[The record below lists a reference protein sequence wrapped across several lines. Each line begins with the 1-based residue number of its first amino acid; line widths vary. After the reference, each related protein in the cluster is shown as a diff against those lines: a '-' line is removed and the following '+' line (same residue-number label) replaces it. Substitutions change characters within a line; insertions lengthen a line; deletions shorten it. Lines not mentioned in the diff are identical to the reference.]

1 MVSTIEGHPNI
12 SAGGNCNMTVQTSRF
27 GQLEIQESDVLF
39 FPEGLLGFSEFKH
52 FVLLE
57 DPQDE
62 IFVWLQS
69 TETPNIAFPV
79 LEPEFF
85 VPNYKLTLAK
95 NDLEAMGLKAQEK
108 LRSFSIITIPE
119 DAKLM
124 TANLKA
130 PIVIHISSKVARQCV
145 LQDNSLQIR
154 EPIFS
159 MLQQRLVQM
168 PNQKFRE
175 PTHAEATIPQALPL
189 AEL

>member
-1 MVSTIEGHPNI
+1 
-12 SAGGNCNMTVQTSRF
+12 MTVQTSRF
-27 GQLEIQESDVLF
+27 GQLEIQDTDVLF
-39 FPEGLLGFSEFKH
+39 FPEGLLGFSELRY

-85 VPNYKLTLAK
+85 IPNYKLTLAK
-95 NDLEAMGLKAQEK
+95 NDLEAMGLKTQEK

-130 PIVIHISSKVARQCV
+130 PIVIHITSRVSRQCV

-175 PTHAEATIPQALPL
+175 TATPERTLPQALPL
-189 AEL
+189 AEI

>member
-1 MVSTIEGHPNI
+1 MV
-12 SAGGNCNMTVQTSRF
+12 VQTSRF
-27 GQLEIQESDVLF
+27 GQVEVQASDVLF
-39 FPEGLLGFSEFKH
+39 FPEGLLGFSELRY

-69 TETPNIAFPV
+69 TENAQIAFPV

-85 VPNYKLTLAK
+85 VTNYKLNLAK
-95 NDLEAMGLKAQEK
+95 NDIESLGLKVQEK
-108 LRSFSIITIPE
+108 VRAFSIITIPE
-119 DAKLM
+119 DAKQM

-130 PIVIHISSKVARQCV
+130 PIVIHVPSRMSRQCV
-145 LQDNSLQIR
+145 LQDNNLAIR

-159 MLQQRLVQM
+159 LLQQRLVQM
-168 PNQKFRE
+168 PNQRLRE
-175 PTHAEATIPQALPL
+175 KATTEAQTTQALPL

>member
-1 MVSTIEGHPNI
+1 
-12 SAGGNCNMTVQTSRF
+12 MTVQTSRF
-27 GQLEIQESDVLF
+27 GQVEIQEADVLF
-39 FPEGLLGFSEFKH
+39 FPEGLLGFNELRH

-69 TETPNIAFPV
+69 TETPHIAFPV

-95 NDLEAMGLKAQEK
+95 NDLEAMGLKNQEK
-108 LRSFSIITIPE
+108 VRSFSIITIPE

-130 PIVIHISSKVARQCV
+130 PIVIHISSRVSRQCV
-145 LQDNSLQIR
+145 LQDNNLAIR

-159 MLQQRLVQM
+159 SLQQRLVQM

-175 PTHAEATIPQALPL
+175 SSERTAPQALPL

>member
-1 MVSTIEGHPNI
+1 
-12 SAGGNCNMTVQTSRF
+12 MTVPTSRF
-27 GQLEIQESDVLF
+27 GQVEIQQTDVLF
-39 FPEGLLGFSEFKH
+39 FPEGLLGFGDLRH

-69 TETPNIAFPV
+69 TENPQIAFPV

-85 VPNYKLTLAK
+85 VPGYKLNLAK
-95 NDLEAMGLKAQEK
+95 NDLESLGLKTQDKVRA
-108 LRSFSIITIPE
+108 FSIITIPE
-119 DAKLM
+119 DPKQM

-130 PIVIHISSKVARQCV
+130 PIVIHVPTRMSRQCV
-145 LQDNSLQIR
+145 LQDNNLAIR

-159 MLQQRLVQM
+159 LLQQRLVQM
-168 PNQKFRE
+168 PNQRLRE
-175 PTHAEATIPQALPL
+175 TTQEKSAPQALSL

>member
-1 MVSTIEGHPNI
+1 MRGILNNEQ
-12 SAGGNCNMTVQTSRF
+12 GGFVMTVQTSRF
-27 GQLEIQESDVLF
+27 GQVEIQEADVLF
-39 FPEGLLGFSEFKH
+39 FPEGLLGFSDLRH

-69 TETPNIAFPV
+69 TENAQVAFPV

-85 VPNYKLTLAK
+85 IQNYKLNLAK

-108 LRSFSIITIPE
+108 VRSFCIITIPE
-119 DAKLM
+119 DPKEM

-130 PIVIHISSKVARQCV
+130 PIVIHLESKVSRQCV
-145 LQDNSLQIR
+145 LQDNNLAIR

-168 PNQKFRE
+168 PNQKLRE
-175 PTHAEATIPQALPL
+175 TANEKAIPQALPL

>member
-1 MVSTIEGHPNI
+1 MRGILFRMQ
-12 SAGGNCNMTVQTSRF
+12 GGFAMTVQTSRF
-27 GQLEIQESDVLF
+27 GQIEIQETDVLF
-39 FPEGLLGFSEFKH
+39 FPEGLLGFSELRH

-69 TETPNIAFPV
+69 TETPAIAFPV

-108 LRSFSIITIPE
+108 VRSFSIITIPD

-130 PIVIHISSKVARQCV
+130 PIVIHLSSRVSRQCV
-145 LQDNSLQIR
+145 LQDNHLAIR
-154 EPIFS
+154 EPIFTS
-159 MLQQRLVQM
+159 LQQRLVQM

-175 PTHAEATIPQALPL
+175 TSATEKSVPQALSL